1 MFVLITT
8 RFSAQQNGKLNTSS
22 GSGLG
27 KGGQDRAAMPWPPW
41 RLPADCDPH
50 YQDPRLLLH
59 SKYAHGLIFN
69 LLHKAVHGGGV
80 SENITSL
87 SVFLL
92 ELALSKPQTEYSGK
106 EVALSSPTPWYIM
119 HEAVDLQYD
128 TWYPTDYLSSNL
140 RHTVTALF
148 SSQPSASNGQTSM
161 EVDQVS
167 EGSSD
172 ESESTPYNV
181 ETPNSVVPDTPTSP
195 SPLFSVVRPDTA
207 QPPMLP
213 LTNVSQSALVARV
226 PGQLDMVRSV
236 IPDTSPG
243 PSSGPPQPRA
253 LLSGREMVPLAGT
266 DLTTINPPRPANPT
280 AITAHSSVVTINES
294 IISLLLKLHSKLS
307 GRPDSYLPL
316 NERRAQPNLL
326 GTTSPEYIRSRIG
339 DGCFF
344 IEKVLDKICS
354 LDSACEQCIKVTRTQ
369 LWPTEHQHEAEMDV
383 RQEQEEAEA
392 RRRRARERQAR
403 MMREFAERQ
412 KRFMKMNTMETS
424 PEDGEEVE
432 VEADRANIRHE
443 YDCVHCHQSQTSTED
458 KPMGLVVL
466 LQATSVLGHKHRD
479 SAGLVLPTSNEEH
492 TALAVEDSLA
502 MEYEERFEE
511 LGRQFDPRSHL
522 ISVNTGW
529 QGGVYVQSCGHH
541 VHFAC
546 HQSYMTSLR
555 GTGARPSSQ
564 TLAVSE
570 GEYQCP
576 MCRQLANSVLPIP
589 PDMEGQVV
597 RSRSQCAVVLG
608 HEVTALLRE
617 PPLSPKM
624 SQQSALMQAKS
635 TFMENLTRTTYPQ
648 YRPGSPHPNHAV
660 ILFVSSIARTN
671 LELDLVTRGGALIT
685 ATTGATASPQS
696 SAAKPRSCF
705 LPLLHVLA
713 IHTKIM
719 SLKPLVCDWC
729 QVRRTILSTIQTLY
743 VKFIIG
749 VWSVAG

>member
-1 MFVLITT
+1 MTNY
-8 RFSAQQNGKLNTSS
+8 FSAQHNGRMNTSS
-22 GSGLG
+22 GSGQG
-27 KGGQDRAAMPWPPW
+27 KTGQDRAPMPWPPW
-41 RLPADCDPH
+41 RLPSECDPH

-92 ELALSKPQTEYSGK
+92 ELALSMPQSQYSGQ
-106 EVALSSPTPWYIM
+106 ELALSSPTPWYIV
-119 HEAVDLQYD
+119 HEPVDLQYD
-128 TWYPTDYLSSNL
+128 TWYPTDYLSANL

-148 SSQPSASNGQTSM
+148 SAQPPSSNGQTSM

-172 ESESTPYNV
+172 ESEATPYNV
-181 ETPNSVVPDTPTSP
+181 ETPSSVVPDTPTSP
-195 SPLFSVVRPDTA
+195 PPLFSLRPDPA
-207 QPPMLP
+207 QPPLLP
-213 LTNVSQSALVARV
+213 LTNASQSALVPRV
-226 PGQLDMVRSV
+226 SGQVDTVRSV
-236 IPDTSPG
+236 IPDTSPPG
-243 PSSGPPQPRA
+243 PSSSSGPPLPRA
-253 LLSGREMVPLAGT
+253 LLSGREMVPLAGA
-266 DLTTINPPRPANPT
+266 DLTINPRPEPELAEQA

-307 GRPDSYLPL
+307 GRPDSFLPL
-316 NERRAQPNLL
+316 NERRVNPTLL
-326 GTTSPEYIRSRIG
+326 GTTTPEYIQSRIG

-354 LDSACEQCIKVTRTQ
+354 LDTACEQFIKVTRTQ
-369 LWPTEHQHEAEMDV
+369 LWPTEHAHEAEMDI

-412 KRFMKMNTMETS
+412 QRFMKKNAMETA
-424 PEDGEEVE
+424 PEDEEDEE

-443 YDCVHCHQSQTSTED
+443 YDCVHCHTSQPSTED
-458 KPMGLVVL
+458 RPMGLVVL

-479 SAGLVLPTSNEEH
+479 SEGLVLPTSLEERS
-492 TALAVEDSLA
+492 ALAVEDSLA
-502 MEYEERFEE
+502 SEYEAKFEE

-522 ISVNTGW
+522 VSVNTGW

-546 HQSYMTSLR
+546 HQSYMASLR

-564 TLAVSE
+564 TLAVGE
-570 GEYQCP
+570 GEYMCP
-576 MCRQLANSVLPIP
+576 MCRQLANSVLPIH
-589 PDMEGQVV
+589 PDMEGQMV

-608 HEVTALLRE
+608 HEVTALLKE
-617 PPLSPKM
+617 PPLSPQM
-624 SQQSALMQAKS
+624 SQQSALMLAKS

-685 ATTGATASPQS
+685 ATGATASPQS
-696 SAAKPRSCF
+696 GASKPRSCF

-713 IHTKIM
+713 IHMKIM

-729 QVRRTILSTIQTLY
+729 QVRRIFHQGRQTCQ
-743 VKFIIG
+743 
-749 VWSVAG
+749 